1 MNYIKVVDVRMNGIQ
16 IWRLVLM
23 LESLY
28 DFDY

>member
-1 MNYIKVVDVRMNGIQ
+1 MNCIKGVDVRMNGIQ

-28 DFDY
+28 DFGY